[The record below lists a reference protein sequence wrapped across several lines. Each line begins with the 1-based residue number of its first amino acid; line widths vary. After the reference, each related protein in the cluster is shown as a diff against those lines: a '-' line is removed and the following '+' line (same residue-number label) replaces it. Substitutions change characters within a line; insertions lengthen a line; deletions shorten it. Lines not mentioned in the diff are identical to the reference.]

1 MCLGLVGCG
10 CSSKDDA
17 KLTDDKRVAI
27 TVDGNDVYLDE
38 AKFYAYSAQ
47 AANELYYIGNEKNEI
62 QWDAPYEND
71 TYQGAVKGRV
81 SDDMCQTECF
91 FAKKDE
97 YNVKLDADE
106 KKKID
111 IDVENYF
118 SEHTDGDNHYDKLQK
133 KIGITK
139 KRLKEVLTKEAIAQK
154 VQDIMEAEKKGS
166 AGKYYKDWIDDVSIN
181 CRKCWSDI
189 NFNEHI
195 FSKKDIEN
203 ESDLATEVPDETDE
217 DVMLESAE

>member
-38 AKFYAYSAQ
+38 AKFY
-47 AANELYYIGNEKNEI
+47 
-62 QWDAPYEND
+62 